1 MKKIIFVALLTLAT
15 MTMTA
20 QETKRRSLLPQQLNK
35 LMLTESMIT
44 RFYVDSVDEA
54 KMVEAGVKAML
65 KDLDPHSTY
74 SDPKETKSI
83 MEAMQGNFDGIGIQ
97 FNIVDDT
104 LLVIQPTANGPSE
117 KLGVLAGDRIISVND
132 TTIAGVKMDRYDI
145 MRRLRGK
152 KGTKVHIEVV
162 RRGVNRVI
170 PFDIIRDK
178 ISTST
183 IDAAYMLDKKRGYI
197 RISSF
202 GQKTHEEFVAKLDSL
217 QKEGM
222 NSLVLDQIGR
232 AHV

>member
-20 QETKRRSLLPQQLNK
+20 QETKRRSLLPLQLNK

-54 KMVEAGVKAML
+54 KMVESGVKAML
-65 KDLDPHSTY
+65 KELDPHSTY

-117 KLGVLAGDRIISVND
+117 KLGVLAGDRIITVND
-132 TTIAGVKMDRYDI
+132 TTIAGVKMDRYNI

-152 KGTKVHIEVV
+152 KGTKVHLEIM
-162 RRGVNRVI
+162 RRGINRLI
-170 PFDIIRDK
+170 PFDIVRD
-178 ISTST
+178 
-183 IDAAYMLDKKRGYI
+183 
-197 RISSF
+197 
-202 GQKTHEEFVAKLDSL
+202 
-217 QKEGM
+217 
-222 NSLVLDQIGR
+222 
-232 AHV
+232 

>member
-54 KMVEAGVKAML
+54 KMVESGVKAML
-65 KDLDPHSTY
+65 KELDPHSTY

-104 LLVIQPTANGPSE
+104 LLVIQPTANGP
-117 KLGVLAGDRIISVND
+117 
-132 TTIAGVKMDRYDI
+132 
-145 MRRLRGK
+145 
-152 KGTKVHIEVV
+152 
-162 RRGVNRVI
+162 
-170 PFDIIRDK
+170 
-178 ISTST
+178 
-183 IDAAYMLDKKRGYI
+183 
-197 RISSF
+197 
-202 GQKTHEEFVAKLDSL
+202 
-217 QKEGM
+217 
-222 NSLVLDQIGR
+222 
-232 AHV
+232 